1 MWYQKTLTLSAKS
14 RGFHL
19 VTDEILNQLAD
30 MPRVNIG
37 LLHLLLQHTS
47 ASLTLNENCDPTVRH
62 DMERFSSAPFP
73 TTEIMSMTM
82 REQTI
87 CLLISNP
94 QCWEHRLYCRCI
106 KGVFRPAPARHLA
119 GGTSHPRRIASHH
132 RDTSRGVKNDHFE
145 LLQYCMAKPGAEQ
158 SVHNDWKATQIKV
171 EDVLFA
177 MVKEVENRPA
187 VSLKTSPELAE
198 LLRQQHSDVR
208 QAAI

>member
-82 REQTI
+82 RELTI

-106 KGVFRPAPARHLA
+106 KGVFRPAPGKAS
-119 GGTSHPRRIASHH
+119 GWGNIASTAD
-132 RDTSRGVKNDHFE
+132 RVALSRHYKGSK
-145 LLQYCMAKPGAEQ
+145 K
-158 SVHNDWKATQIKV
+158 
-171 EDVLFA
+171 
-177 MVKEVENRPA
+177 
-187 VSLKTSPELAE
+187 
-198 LLRQQHSDVR
+198 
-208 QAAI
+208 

>member
-1 MWYQKTLTLSAKS
+1 MVSKTLTLSAKS

-73 TTEIMSMTM
+73 ITEIMSMTM

-87 CLLISNP
+87 CLLISNSMLGTSLVLP
-94 QCWEHRLYCRCI
+94 VH
-106 KGVFRPAPARHLA
+106 KGRIQTGTGKAS
-119 GGTSHPRRIASHH
+119 GWGTSHPRRIASHH
-132 RDTSRGVKNDHFE
+132 RDTTRE
-145 LLQYCMAKPGAEQ
+145 
-158 SVHNDWKATQIKV
+158 
-171 EDVLFA
+171 
-177 MVKEVENRPA
+177 
-187 VSLKTSPELAE
+187 
-198 LLRQQHSDVR
+198 
-208 QAAI
+208 

>member
-37 LLHLLLQHTS
+37 LTAIPPYATTWS
-47 ASLTLNENCDPTVRH
+47 V
-62 DMERFSSAPFP
+62 FSSAPFP

-94 QCWEHRLYCRCI
+94 QCWEHRLYCRYI
-106 KGVFRPAPARHLA
+106 KGVFRPAPGKAS
-119 GGTSHPRRIASHH
+119 GWGNIASTAD
-132 RDTSRGVKNDHFE
+132 RVASSRHYKGSK
-145 LLQYCMAKPGAEQ
+145 K
-158 SVHNDWKATQIKV
+158 
-171 EDVLFA
+171 
-177 MVKEVENRPA
+177 
-187 VSLKTSPELAE
+187 
-198 LLRQQHSDVR
+198 
-208 QAAI
+208 

>member
-73 TTEIMSMTM
+73 ITEIMSMTM
-82 REQTI
+82 RSRRYAFSYQI
-87 CLLISNP
+87 LNAGNIA
-94 QCWEHRLYCRCI
+94 CI
-106 KGVFRPAPARHLA
+106 A
-119 GGTSHPRRIASHH
+119 GA
-132 RDTSRGVKNDHFE
+132 
-145 LLQYCMAKPGAEQ
+145 
-158 SVHNDWKATQIKV
+158 
-171 EDVLFA
+171 
-177 MVKEVENRPA
+177 
-187 VSLKTSPELAE
+187 
-198 LLRQQHSDVR
+198 
-208 QAAI
+208 

>member
-119 GGTSHPRRIASHH
+119 GEHRIHGGSRRIIATLQGS
-132 RDTSRGVKNDHFE
+132 KNDHF
-145 LLQYCMAKPGAEQ
+145 G
-158 SVHNDWKATQIKV
+158 VATI
-171 EDVLFA
+171 LHG
-177 MVKEVENRPA
+177 
-187 VSLKTSPELAE
+187 KTGRRTERA
-198 LLRQQHSDVR
+198 
-208 QAAI
+208 

>member
-62 DMERFSSAPFP
+62 DMERFFLRAVPDNGNYEHDYEGADDMPSHIKSSMLGTSLVLPV
-73 TTEIMSMTM
+73 
-82 REQTI
+82 
-87 CLLISNP
+87 
-94 QCWEHRLYCRCI
+94 H
-106 KGVFRPAPARHLA
+106 K

-132 RDTSRGVKNDHFE
+132 RDTSRGVKNDHF
-145 LLQYCMAKPGAEQ
+145 G
-158 SVHNDWKATQIKV
+158 VATI
-171 EDVLFA
+171 LHG
-177 MVKEVENRPA
+177 
-187 VSLKTSPELAE
+187 KTRRRTERA
-198 LLRQQHSDVR
+198 
-208 QAAI
+208 

>member
-62 DMERFSSAPFP
+62 DVERFSSAPFP
-73 TTEIMSMTM
+73 TTEMMSMTI

-94 QCWEHRLYCRCI
+94 EMLGTRLYCRYI
-106 KGVFRPAPARHLA
+106 KGRIQTGTWQGIWLGEHRIHGDRVASSRHYK
-119 GGTSHPRRIASHH
+119 GS
-132 RDTSRGVKNDHFE
+132 KNDHFN
-145 LLQYCMAKPGAEQ
+145 
-158 SVHNDWKATQIKV
+158 VATI
-171 EDVLFA
+171 LHG
-177 MVKEVENRPA
+177 
-187 VSLKTSPELAE
+187 KTRRRTERA
-198 LLRQQHSDVR
+198 
-208 QAAI
+208 

>member
-106 KGVFRPAPARHLA
+106 KGVFRPAPQGIWL
-119 GGTSHPRRIASHH
+119 GNIASTAD
-132 RDTSRGVKNDHFE
+132 RVASSRHYKGSKNDHF
-145 LLQYCMAKPGAEQ
+145 G
-158 SVHNDWKATQIKV
+158 VATI
-171 EDVLFA
+171 LHG
-177 MVKEVENRPA
+177 
-187 VSLKTSPELAE
+187 KTGRRTERA
-198 LLRQQHSDVR
+198 
-208 QAAI
+208 